1 MSQTNLA
8 SQPSATLL
16 TPRVLIPFIII
27 TLIWGSTWIVIKDQ
41 LGVVPPTWSVA
52 YRFVVAAGAMFL
64 YGAWRGEKLLPS
76 GKALGFA
83 ALLGLAQFVLNF
95 NFVYRAEAY
104 ITSGLVAV
112 LYALMIVPNSI
123 MGRLF
128 LKSPLERRFLM
139 GAGVAIIG
147 VGLMMV
153 HEYRGAAQGASASV
167 VLGIGLTLA
176 GLMSASTAN
185 IMQGTQFARKQS
197 MVVMLAWAMLLGA
210 GMNAIFALATVGAPT
225 IDMDIGYIG
234 GIFYLGVIGSA
245 ISFPMYFNIIRE
257 VGPGQAAWSGVL
269 IPVIA
274 MGISTLLEGYIWS
287 SLSIYGGMLAMAGL
301 VIAVIKRPAKPSIQ
315 GNMVSLPVD
324 PDPR

>member
-1 MSQTNLA
+1 MN
-8 SQPSATLL
+8 QPQATLL

-52 YRFVVAAGAMFL
+52 YRFLIAAAAMFL
-64 YGAWRGEKLLPS
+64 YGALRGEKLIVGS
-76 GKALGFA
+76 KALGFA

-95 NFVYRAEAY
+95 NFVYRAEAF

-112 LYALMIVPNSI
+112 IYALMIVPNSI
-123 MGRLF
+123 MGRAF
-128 LKSPLERRFLM
+128 LKTPLERRFLM

-147 VGLMMV
+147 VALMLI
-153 HEYRGAAQGASASV
+153 HEYRAASMGSSAV
-167 VLGIGLTLA
+167 IIGIALTLA

-185 IMQGTQFARKQS
+185 IMQGTQFARRQS
-197 MVVMLAWAMLLGA
+197 MVVMLAWAMLIGA
-210 GMNAIFALATVGAPT
+210 LINALFALVTVGAPT
-225 IDMDIGYIG
+225 LHVNAGYIAG
-234 GIFYLGVIGSA
+234 VFYLGVIGSA

-274 MGISTLLEGYIWS
+274 MGISTLMEGYVWS
-287 SLSIYGGMLAMAGL
+287 SLSIYGGALAMVGL
-301 VIAVIKRPAKPSIQ
+301 IIAVIKRPAKPSLS
-315 GNMVSLPVD
+315 GNMVSVPVD
-324 PDPR
+324 PKD